1 MVLAVHPSLP
11 EAATPSARENG
22 VSPEISTTQGALR
35 NRILVQIIPVET
47 FLSQAAAAP
56 QPVPPMEI
64 DWEKFEAL
72 R

>member
-1 MVLAVHPSLP
+1 M
-11 EAATPSARENG
+11 
-22 VSPEISTTQGALR
+22 
-35 NRILVQIIPVET
+35 VQIIPVET